1 MTIFSQP
8 PTRPSSEQPLSD
20 RGDHPDGII
29 AIEGKLGLETVTI
42 DVEGM
47 MCAGCVSAVSRTLKK
62 QSGVYDAV
70 VNLIT
75 EVATVTAEPSV
86 SGEHLAQVL
95 TQAGFPSTNRSILQ
109 GKRRTEQLAE
119 LNHRRAAQA
128 STQKRKLAIALFLV
142 VLSSAGHIGHTIGH
156 PLPGLGNDEF
166 HAVLAGLALFGPGR
180 EILVEGLKG
189 LARNSPNMNTLIALG
204 SLLAFGSSV
213 VALLNPAI
221 GWECFFDEPV
231 MLIGFILLGRALEQ
245 WARREALS
253 SFQALL
259 ALQPKTAHLVS
270 KTQPESSALSTIDIP
285 VEHLREGEWV
295 QILPGEQVPIDGVV
309 LSGTSAVDE
318 SMLTGEALPRSKTK
332 GNRLSAGT
340 LNRSGVLTVEV
351 TQVGTATNLAKI
363 IQFVEDAQTRR
374 APVQQLADT
383 IAGYFTYGV
392 LALSALTFLGWY
404 GFGQEILVRSA
415 NAIASAHSLSAHSMA
430 SHGTVS
436 HGMMPQPSPLL
447 LSLKLAISLM
457 VVACPCALGLATPT
471 ALIVGSSLGAQR
483 GLLIRGGDVLQRVGT
498 LDTIVF
504 DKTGTLT
511 IGRPTVVDVVP
522 IDVVL
527 GEAIDRAIDR
537 EAINRLLQLA
547 AAAETGTHHPL
558 AIAILQAAQERAIV
572 PLSTHNSQTIP
583 GCGVSTQTSLGMI
596 RLGTLNW
603 LMSCGIT
610 VPTESIRQADDFAHF
625 GKTVVFLALNSDY
638 QGLLTVSDALRPEV
652 TETLLQLQQQGFQV
666 KLLTGDRLSTA
677 QALAQQ
683 AGIPCENV
691 IADVLPTQKAE
702 AIAYLQSQGHHVA
715 MVGDGINDAPALAQ
729 ADVGI
734 AMKGGT
740 EVASETAGIVLM
752 RDRISDVLLALDLS
766 RATLSTIYINLAWAF
781 AYNLLALPIAAGIL
795 LPTFN
800 FVLTPGQAGILM
812 AVSSITVVGNSI
824 LLRWRTNPEKI
835 ILKGA

>member
-1 MTIFSQP
+1 MTILYPAPLPKPQ
-8 PTRPSSEQPLSD
+8 SSDLDLTSG
-20 RGDHPDGII
+20 R
-29 AIEGKLGLETVTI
+29 ETITL

-47 MCAGCVSAVSRTLKK
+47 MCAGCVSAVSRKLKQ
-62 QSGVYDAV
+62 QSGVYEVV

-75 EVATVTAEPSV
+75 EVATVTADPEV
-86 SGEHLAQVL
+86 QGESLAQVL
-95 TQAGFPSTNRSILQ
+95 TKAGFPSTARAIAQ
-109 GKRRTEQLAE
+109 GKRRTEQLAD
-119 LNHRRAAQA
+119 LNDRRATQA
-128 STQKRKLAIALFLV
+128 SVQKQKLTIALFLV
-142 VLSSAGHIGHTIGH
+142 ILSSAGHLGHAIGH
-156 PLPGLGNDEF
+156 PLPGLGNDGF
-166 HAVLAGLALFGPGR
+166 HAVLAGLALVGPGL
-180 EILVEGLKG
+180 EILIDGIKG
-189 LARNSPNMNTLIALG
+189 LLRNSPNMNTLIALG
-204 SLLAFGSSV
+204 SLLAFGSSL

-259 ALQPKTAHLVS
+259 SLQPKTARLVS
-270 KTQPESSALSTIDIP
+270 QGVQDAEDPVERTIAIP
-285 VEHLREGEWV
+285 VEHLRTSEWV
-295 QILPGEQVPIDGVV
+295 QIWPGEQVPIDGVI
-309 LSGTSAVDE
+309 LRGNGAVDE
-318 SMLTGEALPRSKTK
+318 SMLTGEVLPVEK
-332 GNRLSAGT
+332 GIGDRLSAGT
-340 LNRSGVLTVEV
+340 LNQSGLLTVEV

-363 IQFVEDAQTRR
+363 IQFVEEAQTRR

-392 LALSALTFLGWY
+392 LTLSLLTFVGWY
-404 GFGQEILVRSA
+404 SFGQEVLVRSA
-415 NAIASAHSLSAHSMA
+415 NAMAMAHSMSAHSMA
-430 SHGTVS
+430 SHGTVA
-436 HGMMPQPSPLL
+436 HGLLPPSPLL

-483 GLLIRGGDVLQRVGT
+483 GLLIRGGDVLQRVGN

-511 IGRPTVVDVVP
+511 IGKPQVVDILP
-522 IDVVL
+522 IETESVD
-527 GEAIDRAIDR
+527 
-537 EAINRLLQLA
+537 RLLQLA
-547 AAAETGTHHPL
+547 ATAEVGTHHPL
-558 AIAILQAAQERAIV
+558 ALAILQAAQDRSIV
-572 PLSTHNSQTIP
+572 LMPSHASQTIL
-583 GCGVSTQTSLGMI
+583 GCGVQTETTVGKL
-596 RLGTLNW
+596 RLGTQDW
-603 LMSCGIT
+603 LLDCHIAI
-610 VPTESIRQADDFAHF
+610 PDDAICSAHDLAHL
-625 GKTVVFLALNSDY
+625 GKTVVFLALDDRY
-638 QGLLTVSDALRPEV
+638 LGLLTIRDTLRPEV
-652 TETLLQLQQQGFQV
+652 PETLLQLRQRGFQV

-683 AGIPCENV
+683 AGIPRDQV
-691 IADVLPTQKAE
+691 IAGVLPTQKAD
-702 AIAYLQSQGHHVA
+702 AIAHLQSQGHRVA

-734 AMKGGT
+734 ALKGGT

-752 RDRISDVLLALDLS
+752 RDRISDVLSALDLS
-766 RATLSTIYINLAWAF
+766 RATLSTIYVNLTWAF

-824 LLRWRTNPEKI
+824 LLRWRTNPGKI
-835 ILKGA
+835 LL

>member
-1 MTIFSQP
+1 MTLFSRP
-8 PTRPSSEQPLSD
+8 PSQLSSQQVSRP
-20 RGDHPDGII
+20 I
-29 AIEGKLGLETVTI
+29 ATPAKISAKTSATDENLGLETVTI

-62 QSGVYDAV
+62 QFGVHDAV

-75 EVATVTAEPSV
+75 EVATVKAESSV
-86 SGEHLAQVL
+86 DGEILAQAL
-95 TQAGFPSTNRSILQ
+95 THAGFPSTNRQVLQ

-128 STQKRKLAIALFLV
+128 STQKQKLAIALFLV
-142 VLSSAGHIGHTIGH
+142 VLSSAGHIGHAIGH

-245 WARREALS
+245 WAKREALS

-259 ALQPKTAHLVS
+259 GLQPKTAHLVS
-270 KTQPESSALSTIDIP
+270 KTKPESNVLNTIDIP
-285 VEHLREGEWV
+285 VEHLRQGEWV

-318 SMLTGEALPRSKTK
+318 SMLTGEALPLEKIK
-332 GNRLSAGT
+332 GDRLSAGT

-392 LALSALTFLGWY
+392 LTLSALTFLGWY

-415 NAIASAHSLSAHSMA
+415 HAIASAHGLSAHSMA

-483 GLLIRGGDVLQRVGT
+483 GLLIRGGDVLQRVGN

-511 IGRPTVVDVVP
+511 IGRPTVVDVIPVK
-522 IDVVL
+522 DE
-527 GEAIDRAIDR
+527 GD
-537 EAINRLLQLA
+537 LLQLA
-547 AAAETGTHHPL
+547 ATAEIGTHHPL
-558 AIAILQAAQERAIV
+558 AVAILQAAHDRSLN
-572 PLSTHNSQTIP
+572 PLPNHDSQTIP
-583 GCGVSTQTSLGMI
+583 GCGVSTQTTLGTI

-603 LMSCGIT
+603 LMDCGIT
-610 VPTESIRQADDFAHF
+610 VPPKSIQQADEFACL
-625 GKTVVFLALNSDY
+625 GKTVVFLALNSHY
-638 QGLLTVSDALRPEV
+638 RGLLTISDAIRPEV
-652 TETLLQLQQQGFQV
+652 IETLLKLQQQGFQV

-683 AGIPCENV
+683 AGIPREHV
-691 IADVLPTQKAE
+691 IAGVLPTQKAE
-702 AIAYLQSQGHHVA
+702 AIARLQAQGHHVA

-812 AVSSITVVGNSI
+812 AVSSITVIGNSI

-835 ILKGA
+835 TFRDV

>member
-1 MTIFSQP
+1 MTLFSRP
-8 PTRPSSEQPLSD
+8 PSQLSPQQQVS
-20 RGDHPDGII
+20 RKTAMPAVIL
-29 AIEGKLGLETVTI
+29 ATEEKLGLETVTL

-75 EVATVTAEPSV
+75 EVATVKAESWV
-86 SGEHLAQVL
+86 DGEALAQAL
-95 TQAGFPSTNRSILQ
+95 THAGFPSTNRQVLQ

-119 LNHRRAAQA
+119 LNDRRAAQA

-142 VLSSAGHIGHTIGH
+142 VLSSAGHVGHAIGH

-204 SLLAFGSSV
+204 SLLAFGSSL

-259 ALQPKTAHLVS
+259 ALQPKTAHLVR
-270 KTQPESSALSTIDIP
+270 KTHTESSALIAIDIP
-285 VEHLREGEWV
+285 VEHLRQGEWV

-318 SMLTGEALPRSKTK
+318 SMLTGEALPLEKSK
-332 GNRLSAGT
+332 GDPLSAGT

-392 LALSALTFLGWY
+392 LTLSALTFLGWY
-404 GFGQEILVRSA
+404 GFGQETLVRSA
-415 NAIASAHSLSAHSMA
+415 HAIASAHTLSAHSMA

-483 GLLIRGGDVLQRVGT
+483 GLLIRGGDVLQRVGN

-511 IGRPTVVDVVP
+511 MGHPTVVDV
-522 IDVVL
+522 ISVVEDE
-527 GEAIDRAIDR
+527 GD
-537 EAINRLLQLA
+537 LLQLA
-547 AAAETGTHHPL
+547 ATAELGTHHPL
-558 AIAILQAAQERAIV
+558 ALAILQAAKERSLN
-572 PLSTHNSQTIP
+572 PLASHDSQTIP
-583 GCGVSTQTSLGMI
+583 GCGVSTQTKLGTI

-603 LMSCGIT
+603 LMDCGIT
-610 VPTESIRQADDFAHF
+610 VPTESIQQADEFAHF
-625 GKTVVFLALNSDY
+625 GKTVVFLALSSHY
-638 QGLLTVSDALRPEV
+638 RGLLTISDAIRPEV
-652 TETLLQLQQQGFQV
+652 TETVLKLQQQGFQV

-683 AGIPCENV
+683 AGIPREHV
-691 IADVLPTQKAE
+691 IAGVLPTQKAE
-702 AIAYLQSQGHHVA
+702 AIARLQAQGRHVA

-812 AVSSITVVGNSI
+812 AVSSITVIGNSI

-835 ILKGA
+835 ILRDV

>member
-1 MTIFSQP
+1 MTLFSHLSSQP
-8 PTRPSSEQPLSD
+8 QVSGQTVMPVKSLATKE
-20 RGDHPDGII
+20 
-29 AIEGKLGLETVTI
+29 KLGLETVTI

-62 QSGVYDAV
+62 QSGVCDAV

-75 EVATVTAEPSV
+75 EVATVKAESWV
-86 SGEHLAQVL
+86 DGEALAQAL
-95 TQAGFPSTNRSILQ
+95 TQAGFPSTHRPILQ

-119 LNHRRAAQA
+119 LNDRRAAQA
-128 STQKRKLAIALFLV
+128 STQKQKLAIALFLV
-142 VLSSAGHIGHTIGH
+142 VLSSAGHIGHAIGH

-180 EILVEGLKG
+180 EILVEGVKG

-245 WARREALS
+245 WAKREAFS

-270 KTQPESSALSTIDIP
+270 KTQTESSVLSNIDIP
-285 VEHLREGEWV
+285 VEHLRQGEWV

-318 SMLTGEALPRSKTK
+318 SMLTGEALPRQKCK
-332 GNRLSAGT
+332 GDRLSAGT

-351 TQVGTATNLAKI
+351 TQVGTETHLAKI

-392 LALSALTFLGWY
+392 LALSVLTFLGWY
-404 GFGQEILVRSA
+404 GLGQELLVRSA

-430 SHGTVS
+430 SHGTLS

-483 GLLIRGGDVLQRVGT
+483 GLLIRGGDVLQQVAN

-511 IGRPTVVDVVP
+511 LGHPTVMDVIPVDDEGV
-522 IDVVL
+522 
-527 GEAIDRAIDR
+527 
-537 EAINRLLQLA
+537 LLQLA
-547 AAAETGTHHPL
+547 ATAELGTHHPL
-558 AIAILQAAQERAIV
+558 ATAILQAAQDQSIA
-572 PLSTHNSQTIP
+572 PMANQDSQTIP
-583 GCGVSTQTSLGMI
+583 GCGVSTQTALGTI

-603 LMSCGIT
+603 LKDCGIT
-610 VPTESIRQADDFAHF
+610 VPTESIQQADEFAHF
-625 GKTVVFLALNSDY
+625 GKTVVFLALNSHY
-638 QGLLTVSDALRPEV
+638 RGLLTISDTMRPDV
-652 TETLLQLQQQGFQV
+652 TETVLKLQQQGFQV
-666 KLLTGDRLSTA
+666 KLLTGDRLATA

-683 AGIPCENV
+683 AGIPREHV

-702 AIAYLQSQGHHVA
+702 AIAHLQAQGYHVA
-715 MVGDGINDAPALAQ
+715 MVGDGINDTPALAQ

-752 RDRISDVLLALDLS
+752 RDRISDVLLAFDLS
-766 RATLSTIYINLAWAF
+766 QATLSTIYINLAWAF

-812 AVSSITVVGNSI
+812 AVSSITVIGNSI
-824 LLRWRTNPEKI
+824 LLRWRTNPGKI
-835 ILKGA
+835 ILRDP